1 MSDAPT
7 TATSL
12 SLIDWWLV
20 FTAGL
25 WILGLSLV
33 VAAFS
38 YHRWLARENGR
49 GLRQQFRE
57 PSWSV
62 SFATGMTMMCAGFG
76 LGRDV
81 VWWER
86 AMWLAL
92 MLSFGWQLAQA
103 VSEMKR
109 TRRATGDSDVLD
121 KRPG

>member
-1 MSDAPT
+1 MPDAPT

-20 FTAGL
+20 FSAGL
-25 WILGLSLV
+25 WILGLSVV

-38 YHRWLARENGR
+38 YHHWLAKEGNR
-49 GLRQQFRE
+49 GLRRQFRE
-57 PSWSV
+57 PTWSV
-62 SFATGMTMMCAGFG
+62 SFATGMTLVSAGFA
-76 LGRDV
+76 LGRV
-81 VWWER
+81 VAWWER
-86 AMWLAL
+86 ALWLVM

-103 VSEMKR
+103 ASEMKR